1 MHLRLKRR
9 KFGQLALASAATT
22 VLSNLATKAVAQ
34 QPQLNIYGVRLTPA
48 SSSIRAD
55 LAEATS
61 ANITPG
67 IILQS
72 VDLVNNQELST
83 AEISGQTV
91 QNQQDATETTSQ
103 AFVINKPSERVTG
116 FTALSDG
123 TFVAAVSA
131 ATKKGEFS
139 RFIFFSA
146 DGKNSTPKA
155 LKAKK
160 IKKHNTVESLL
171 AIQND
176 QIISIVSLNQGQ
188 PPFELAL
195 IDLKSGQVNSGAALA
210 LPNLPLS
217 NRFSNLAQSTDGT
230 IYATTMD
237 AEGVPILVNLDLQ
250 NKSAITGR
258 GKINRLVRLSFNNSP
273 LESDLN
279 SLAFSSSNQ
288 LFALANPQNEGT
300 NSLFTVDL
308 KTGEMKFVRK
318 FAVDKIAFKKV

>member
-1 MHLRLKRR
+1 MNLRIKRR
-9 KFGQLALASAATT
+9 RFGQLALASAATT
-22 VLSNLATKAVAQ
+22 VLSNLATKTVAQ
-34 QPQLNIYGVRLTPA
+34 QSQLTIYGVRLTPA
-48 SSSIRAD
+48 CSSITED
-55 LAEATS
+55 QAEATS
-61 ANITPG
+61 ANKTPG

-72 VDLVNNQELST
+72 VDLVNNQELLT
-83 AEISGQTV
+83 TEISEQFV
-91 QNQQDATETTSQ
+91 QNQQEPTETLNR
-103 AFVINKPSERVTG
+103 AFVIKRCSERVTG

-123 TFVAAVSA
+123 TLVAAVAA
-131 ATKKGEFS
+131 ATRKGEFS
-139 RFIFFSA
+139 RFILFSA

-160 IKKHNTVESLL
+160 IKKNNTVESLL

-176 QIISIVSLNQGQ
+176 QMLGIVSLNQGQ
-188 PPFELAL
+188 PPFELAV
-195 IDLKSGQVNSGAALA
+195 INLKSGQVDSGASLS
-210 LPNLPLS
+210 LPNIPLAD
-217 NRFSNLAQSTDGT
+217 RFSNLTQSADGT

-237 AEGVPILVNLDLQ
+237 SEGVPILVNLDLLD
-250 NKSAITGR
+250 KSSITGR

-273 LESDLN
+273 LKSDLA